1 MIIVLGAIKFAAGAR
16 ASAWVIGAPVN
27 DFEQIRW
34 IGQRRL

>member
-27 DFEQIRW
+27 DIEQIRW